1 MRSKETIA
9 VDSDTRPVQNGI
21 GAERDWEMNLTVSI
35 DDDILERARS
45 RAIRERT
52 SVNAVVWEY
61 LRAYA
66 GIDRQRAEA
75 CDSLLA
81 LSQSSGSRRG
91 GAVWTR
97 SELHER

>member
-1 MRSKETIA
+1 
-9 VDSDTRPVQNGI
+9 
-21 GAERDWEMNLTVSI
+21 MNLTISI
-35 DDDILERARS
+35 DDDILEHARI

-52 SVNAVVWEY
+52 SVNSVMREY

-66 GIDRQRAEA
+66 GIDRQRAET
-75 CDSLLA
+75 CDSLPA

-97 SELHER
+97 GDLHER